1 MSWFSPKPTLPDPQI
16 EEMVGKIED
25 LTREIAALRGERDGL
40 KGARALEAE
49 RQALT
54 EQIER
59 LKVEKDRANEDNLR
73 KVREAEHTAGLHRR
87 QAEWESKRSAEEAI
101 LKVQQ
106 ENLSKDQKRFEE
118 QMEFHKAQI
127 SAEVSRLDGMVTS
140 LMERLPIVNVNKKV
154 TAEE

>member
-1 MSWFSPKPTLPDPQI
+1 MSWFSPKPITPDPQI
-16 EEMVGKIED
+16 EEMSKKIED

-49 RQALT
+49 RQALV
-54 EQIER
+54 EQIEK
-59 LKVEKDRANEDNLR
+59 LKVEKGRADEENAR
-73 KVREAEHTAGLHRR
+73 KVRDAEHTAGLHRK
-87 QAEWESKRSAEEAI
+87 QAEWESKRAAEEAV

-118 QMEFHKAQI
+118 QMEFHKQQI
-127 SAEVSRLDGMVTS
+127 AAEVSRLETMVNG
-140 LMERLPIVNVNKKV
+140 LMERLPVVNVNKKV